1 MEVAIRKKITGT
13 GPIVIL
19 YVNDW
24 LIFSQIYHIL
34 LANRT
39 KYCLNIV
46 MQLSNEEAKLV
57 EISKLHK
64 TVESLILEL
73 DAAKLAAVNEVNKNA
88 VLQRQ
93 LELDMKEKAALE
105 REIFFVTELRNEN
118 TFLKVI

>member
-1 MEVAIRKKITGT
+1 
-13 GPIVIL
+13 
-19 YVNDW
+19 
-24 LIFSQIYHIL
+24 
-34 LANRT
+34 
-39 KYCLNIV
+39 

-93 LELDMKEKAALE
+93 LELYMKERAALE
-105 REIFFVTELRNEN
+105 REIFSVTELRNEN
-118 TFLKVI
+118 TFLKVISL